1 MRILDQCVDQ
11 CVLKSLTYPVSGGFF
26 LSRMAF
32 SIYEVVCVACL
43 ARSSYFL

>member
-11 CVLKSLTYPVSGGFF
+11 CVLKSLTYPVSRGFF

-32 SIYEVVCVACL
+32 SIYEVVCMACL
-43 ARSSYFL
+43 ALSSYFV